1 VHCHIHHSSGFI
13 LLLAAWMRVPIR
25 IVHSHNDTLASDA
38 RKSILR
44 RIYDT
49 AMKLLMRRYSTA
61 GIAISRAAA
70 RSLFPRI
77 WMLPASTSTGRASKS
92 TDGKWEICPYGI
104 DLEPF
109 RVLKASGS
117 PEKAAL
123 RVELDISPAALV
135 IGHVGRF
142 AAQKNHPFLI
152 EIAACVCRREPAA
165 VFLLVGVGPDRAAI
179 EASVA
184 GLGLGRHFVFA
195 GSRPDVPRLM
205 KDVMDCFLFPSFY
218 EGLGL
223 VLWEAQAA
231 GLPCLIADALPE
243 EASIVSGLVQRLSLS
258 LPPAAWAADLLHL
271 VKTYRR
277 ETQEDFCPAV
287 SAVSIEAS
295 ASRLIHLYDGY
306 MDPRRVRTVRG
317 LATA

>member
-1 VHCHIHHSSGFI
+1 
-13 LLLAAWMRVPIR
+13 
-25 IVHSHNDTLASDA
+25 
-38 RKSILR
+38 
-44 RIYDT
+44 
-49 AMKLLMRRYSTA
+49 MKLLMRRYATA

-70 RSLFPRI
+70 RSLFPRV
-77 WMLPASTSTGRASKS
+77 WTLPASTSTDK
-92 TDGKWEICPYGI
+92 KWEICPYGI

-109 RVLKASGS
+109 RVSKNGGS

-123 RVELDISPAALV
+123 RAELGLSPAAIV

-142 AAQKNHPFLI
+142 AAQKNHLFLI
-152 EIAACVCRREPAA
+152 EIAACLCRKEPAA
-165 VFLLVGVGPDRAAI
+165 VFLLIGVGPDRAAI
-179 EASVA
+179 EARVA
-184 GLGLGRHFVFA
+184 ELGLRRHFIFA

-306 MDPRRVRTVRG
+306 MAPRRVRTVRG